1 MNRTLRVVLQVVAVS
16 LLALLVGVFAK
27 GLLDNAT
34 TVSAEV
40 KDGKRPMAPNFTLDR
55 LDGGRFSLA
64 STRGRPVVLNFWAS
78 WCGPCGDEAPI
89 LAEIARRY
97 KGRVDVVGVNSQDDI
112 GNARKFAQRY
122 DLGFT
127 LVHDTNVVYHRWGVG
142 GMPETFVI
150 APSGRVIK
158 HFPGEITGADLDA
171 ELAPM
176 LGGGGT

>member
-40 KDGKRPMAPNFTLDR
+40 KDGKRPMAPNFTL
-55 LDGGRFSLA
+55 
-64 STRGRPVVLNFWAS
+64 
-78 WCGPCGDEAPI
+78 
-89 LAEIARRY
+89 
-97 KGRVDVVGVNSQDDI
+97 
-112 GNARKFAQRY
+112 
-122 DLGFT
+122 
-127 LVHDTNVVYHRWGVG
+127 VHDTNVVYHRWGVG

-150 APSGRVIK
+150 APSGRVVK

-176 LGGGGT
+176 LGGSGT